1 MQIKL
6 PFQIPI
12 DYKTIIIGILAII
25 IIILSILSLIIPKN
39 RQITNITNV
48 KVTPAPKITIT
59 PIKELPSEI
68 QIKINSVDEKI
79 NSAAEIEPPP
89 IDEEIGL

>member
-6 PFQIPI
+6 PFNIPL
-12 DYKTIIIGILAII
+12 DYKTIIIGILALI
-25 IIILSILSLIIPKN
+25 IIILSILSLTIPKN
-39 RQITNITNV
+39 KQINNTNSV
-48 KVTPAPKITIT
+48 KITPTQKPIIT
-59 PIKELPSEI
+59 PIKNLPSEI

-79 NSAAEIEPPP
+79 KSPAEIEPPL

>member
-6 PFQIPI
+6 PFDIPV
-12 DYKTIIIGILAII
+12 DYKTIIIGVLAII

-39 RQITNITNV
+39 KQINNITNT
-48 KVTPAPKITIT
+48 KVTPTQKPIVA

-68 QIKINSVDEKI
+68 QVKINSVDEKI
-79 NSAAEIEPPP
+79 KSAIEIEPPL